1 MARDARIGAIGA
13 EPIRQLYWEG
23 KTDEA
28 NQRAKELLK
37 ANTTGIAL
45 ASGAASSSLLADL
58 LTTAGTT
65 VIDTIGDGDSK
76 NLAKNVAKNAIGDLL
91 GFGAG
96 KALNHF
102 IDLDIIK
109 KAFKDGRLRIGEPT
123 TYTAYHQSNNPMTQF
138 TFPYKKRWDVVTHGV
153 DPNAAFFTVDNPAT
167 SGFLSKRPYTSK
179 FDVTVQKPLI
189 QTGEINGATKNSMRN
204 KIVKRARKL
213 GADGVLFDG
222 IADNQLQNQRILMA
236 FDNSDIKHLNTS
248 LTNPSKLTDAQWDD
262 LYNKAIAAS
271 DLAEAQ
277 RLRDLH
283 FRVKAP
289 NTQIDYPVYHGSK
302 RGPVTVVT
310 AKSPVRKTYGFYT
323 TPDITYGRGYIPKWS
338 NTPLEKLYING
349 EKPYKFA
356 SYLGDEGGAFIH
368 KSKYTDLRKAGHDVG
383 LTTTPKGQLEVV
395 ALDPNKVKS
404 TNAITYDDAGN
415 IIPLSKRDNFT
426 IPDIRYGILPFIGLT
441 NINNE

>member
-23 KTDEA
+23 KTEEA
-28 NQRAKELLK
+28 DQRAKELLK

-96 KALNHF
+96 KALNNF

-123 TYTAYHQSNNPMTQF
+123 TYTAYHQSNNPITQF
-138 TFPYKKRWDVVTHGV
+138 TFPYKKRWDVVTHGA
-153 DPNAAFFTVDNPAT
+153 DPNAAFFTVDNPAA

-179 FDVTVQKPLI
+179 FDVTVQRPLI

-236 FDNSDIKHLNTS
+236 FDNSDIKFVGGPGKVRYFGPTMGK
-248 LTNPSKLTDAQWDD
+248 TT
-262 LYNKAIAAS
+262 
-271 DLAEAQ
+271 
-277 RLRDLH
+277 
-283 FRVKAP
+283 FVKANP
-289 NTQIDYPVYHGSK
+289 DYIDLDSYIKNTRAKAAELLGLEVSDPRVAQSPIYQDAFKNWIIEFQTNNINKGKTLLGSQRQLLNGDFVLDDVPLLPDFATFVERNQS
-302 RGPVTVVT
+302 RGFRETPEQLRSWYNGII
-310 AKSPVRKTYGFYT
+310 KLK
-323 TPDITYGRGYIPKWS
+323 PDIKIDNRYIS
-338 NTPLEKLYING
+338 
-349 EKPYKFA
+349 
-356 SYLGDEGGAFIH
+356 D
-368 KSKYTDLRKAGHDVG
+368 
-383 LTTTPKGQLEVV
+383 
-395 ALDPNKVKS
+395 
-404 TNAITYDDAGN
+404 
-415 IIPLSKRDNFT
+415 IISSEF
-426 IPDIRYGILPFIGLT
+426 
-441 NINNE
+441 